1 MPLPAILLLLARLVP
16 SSPFVLYHPHL
27 QPLADCLHA
36 CQHAKIAIRL
46 QLTESFTRK
55 YQVAENRTHPEMNA
69 YPPTGYLL
77 SGVTVL
83 PPK

>member
-1 MPLPAILLLLARLVP
+1 MPNGHPAVQGRIK
-16 SSPFVLYHPHL
+16 
-27 QPLADCLHA
+27 DGWKHA
-36 CQHAKIAIRL
+36 SQAVISAEIAIRL

-77 SGVTVL
+77 SGANMAL
-83 PPK
+83 KLSEPDDCCRK